1 MNTGS
6 ILQQRR
12 SDILALAHRYGLR
25 HVRVFGSAAR
35 GDVHTGSDVDFLVE
49 PGPGVSIFDLGG
61 FQFELQDLLGCHVDV
76 VTEKGLRPRIRQR
89 VLEEA
94 VGL

>member
-1 MNTGS
+1 MNTAG

-12 SDILALAHRYGLR
+12 TDILALAHRYGLR
-25 HVRVFGSAAR
+25 RVRVFGSTAR
-35 GDVHTGSDVDFLVE
+35 GDIHPGSDVDFLVD

-61 FQFELQDLLGCHVDV
+61 FQSELQDLLGCHVDV
-76 VTEKGLRPRIRQR
+76 VTENGLRPRIRQR
-89 VLEEA
+89 VLDEA